1 MGRFPIHMLGMKALG
16 VRKELWQLSLGIA
29 LPSSWGHVSFLR
41 VTWIFTLEEF
51 PAISGTW
58 VSTDA
63 IGFSSLFF
71 AESFVLQAALAA
83 CGEGRG
89 CSLDSFELA

>member
-1 MGRFPIHMLGMKALG
+1 MGRFLIHMLGMKALG

-71 AESFVLQAALAA
+71 AESFVLQAAL
-83 CGEGRG
+83 
-89 CSLDSFELA
+89 CSLWRREGMFSGLL